1 MLYGLAGIIFSGYI
15 LGYIVSRKEQA
26 ADGSGS
32 LLRPFWRMGMYLYKR
47 ACTRK
52 IPDPCR
58 KTIRQ
63 TLKMMHPGEDPERL
77 YLNYCVKKLAISLA
91 LILAGTVFAVLV
103 SFKGLLERN
112 LQSGAIVRRGEYTE
126 GNKELELTVKVEEI
140 AQESFKIEV
149 KSRALT
155 RSEAEELYQSFR
167 ERLPEWILGENPS
180 LWEVY
185 MNLTLE
191 EKYGDYP
198 FEVVWKSKRPEIVS
212 GMGTVFVQ
220 EEPQETELEAQVA
233 YGEWSWQER
242 IPVIVK
248 PPALTQEQQVH
259 RKLQQLL
266 TESEEES
273 RMEENWVLPGTW
285 EGKALDWKESRQ
297 DYGITLWL
305 LALVTSVLVY
315 FMADR
320 DLGEQLEKRRCT
332 MKQEYPELLHKLVLY
347 LGAGMTVRGAFVRV
361 TRDYEG
367 KSNREK
373 RASPIC
379 EEMRRACRELQA
391 GVSEGAVYE
400 HFGKRTGVQQYIR
413 LGTLL
418 QQNLKK
424 GNSTLLERLR
434 EEAEKA
440 MTEQIQQGRKM
451 GEEAATKLLL
461 PMVIILAVVMIIIM
475 VPAFTS
481 IG

>member
-1 MLYGLAGIIFSGYI
+1 MLYGLAGIMFSGYI
-15 LGYIVSRKEQA
+15 FGYIVSRKEQA
-26 ADGSGS
+26 ADETGG
-32 LLRPFWRMGMYLYKR
+32 LLRPFWRMGLYLYKR
-47 ACTRK
+47 ACTRN

-63 TLKMMHPGEDPERL
+63 ILKMLHPEEDPEHL
-77 YLNYCVKKLAISLA
+77 YLNYCVKKLAVSLA

-103 SFKGLLERN
+103 SLKGSLEKN

-126 GNKELELTVKVEEI
+126 GNKELELTVKVAEA
-140 AQESFKIEV
+140 AQESFEV
-149 KSRALT
+149 VVRSRTLT
-155 RSEAEELYQSFR
+155 KYEAEELYQSFR

-180 LWEVY
+180 LREVY
-185 MNLTLE
+185 MNLVLE
-191 EKYGDYP
+191 GQYGNYP

-212 GMGTVFVQ
+212 STGTVSVQ
-220 EEPQETELEAQVA
+220 EEPQEAELEAQVA
-233 YGEWSWQER
+233 YGEWNWQER
-242 IPVIVK
+242 IPLIVK
-248 PPALTQEQQVH
+248 PPALTQEQQLR

-273 RMEENWVLPGTW
+273 RMEENWVLPDTW
-285 EGKALDWKESRQ
+285 EGEALDWKENRQ
-297 DYGITLWL
+297 DYGIVLWL
-305 LALVTSVLVY
+305 LAMGASVLVY

-320 DLGEQLEKRRCT
+320 DLGEQLEKRRCV
-332 MKQEYPELLHKLVLY
+332 MKREYPELLHKLVLY

-361 TRDYEG
+361 TQDYEG
-367 KSNREK
+367 KSSRDK
-373 RASPIC
+373 RASPVC

-391 GVSEGAVYE
+391 GISEGAVYE

-413 LGTLL
+413 LSTLL

-461 PMVIILAVVMIIIM
+461 PMVIMLAIVMIIIM